1 MMGFALQPAARRGDR
16 VGTTLRY
23 GPAAAALAYPLLLML
38 LHRCGRQLAEATTAT
53 AILSA
58 GLGVAAA
65 AALIVCVP
73 LLSFVAIR
81 QSDDLQTRRLAHLAF
96 AAPPLFTVTGLGCF
110 FVGMPGGDYAVWGI
124 LWTGALV
131 YAARKSPATTIARSA
146 DWIRI
151 AHGLSA
157 GIIIAGFVISHLA
170 NHVVALWSL
179 DHNKS
184 VMDVLRLWYRSN
196 LVQPLLVA
204 LLLWQVFSGLRLLWA
219 KLPSASDFYSSIQ
232 TATAAYLAV
241 YVPSHLF
248 AVLVLGR
255 WLLAVD
261 TNFAWASGAPTG
273 LLLDPWNVRLIP
285 HYFLAVLFLIG
296 HLAVGLRAVLLGH
309 GVRAITAARA
319 TWAICTV
326 GLALSLAVMVAQL
339 RIGT

>member
-1 MMGFALQPAARRGDR
+1 M
-16 VGTTLRY
+16 
-23 GPAAAALAYPLLLML
+23 
-38 LHRCGRQLAEATTAT
+38 
-53 AILSA
+53 
-58 GLGVAAA
+58 
-65 AALIVCVP
+65 
-73 LLSFVAIR
+73 
-81 QSDDLQTRRLAHLAF
+81 
-96 AAPPLFTVTGLGCF
+96 GLGCF

-131 YAARKSPATTIARSA
+131 YAASKSPATTIAQSA
-146 DWIRI
+146 DWIRT

-184 VMDVLRLWYRSN
+184 IMDVLRL
-196 LVQPLLVA
+196 
-204 LLLWQVFSGLRLLWA
+204 A
-219 KLPSASDFYSSIQ
+219 KLPSASDLQ

-241 YVPSHLF
+241 YVLSHLI

-273 LLLDPWNVRLIP
+273 LLLDPWNVRLVP

-296 HLAVGLRAVLLGH
+296 HLAVGLRAVLSVTASGRSRRRAGH
-309 GVRAITAARA
+309 LYGRSRLVARRHGCTAAHRHLTFSRSRSA
-319 TWAICTV
+319 F
-326 GLALSLAVMVAQL
+326 
-339 RIGT
+339 